1 MILIVTNLRMECVLN
16 ALSDSISMTSESVQ
30 KFLMNV
36 ESMILLMKN
45 VMNAILAIRSLII
58 HASNQMKTLLINI
71 VRNGRIMFV
80 LNAPKDLF

>member
-71 VRNGRIMFV
+71 VRNGRIMFA